1 MLFVDHFEWCLVSKH
16 CIVMH
21 AVFLVDRLMDWKF
34 CINGIHLRCII
45 INHDRH
51 VYVFLPLLIFI
62 MTKCFSTCRSYTI
75 ILTLHCTYH
84 GFHCS
89 FISFEYVKPCKII
102 CREKKAIAF
111 ILNLFT
117 VCLNSILW
125 WNIFLQDL
133 SNAKIGMWWTVMSWM
148 QNNLGSYKTNS

>member
-102 CREKKAIAF
+102 CREKKGHCIYTKPF
-111 ILNLFT
+111 YSLFEFDSLMEHFST
-117 VCLNSILW
+117 RL
-125 WNIFLQDL
+125 
-133 SNAKIGMWWTVMSWM
+133 K
-148 QNNLGSYKTNS
+148 